1 MFKPIPMATLCLLG
15 LSLDGLADTLVVDSI
30 HQQSPPGAVNS
41 EQVLIIQ
48 NDEFGNQRTLR
59 IGHPGGS
66 VTRPKPCKRDEPVA
80 GMDCTGKDLREVRW
94 DRARVSGSQFDGADL
109 RGASL
114 SGAQL
119 ENASFNDARL
129 DQADLSG
136 TRLINCEFNNAS
148 LSGARLSHAQIINS
162 DFMDADL
169 SRSDLTESSLINAE
183 LMDARLEGATWLDGR
198 RCREGSV
205 GACRR

>member
-1 MFKPIPMATLCLLG
+1 MFKPSPLATLCLLG
-15 LSLDGLADTLVVDSI
+15 LALDGLADTLVVDSI

-48 NDEFGNQRTLR
+48 NDALGNQRTLS
-59 IGHPGGS
+59 IGSPGGTL
-66 VTRPKPCKRDEPVA
+66 TRPRPCKRDEPVA

-94 DRARVSGSQFDGADL
+94 DRAQVSGSQFDGADL

-129 DQADLSG
+129 DQADLSD
-136 TRLINCEFNNAS
+136 TRLINCDFNNAT
-148 LSGARLSHAQIINS
+148 LSGARLSHAQIVNA
-162 DFMDADL
+162 DFMEADL
-169 SRSDLTESSLINAE
+169 SRADLSEANLINAE
-183 LMDARLEGATWLDGR
+183 LMDARLEGATWMDGR
-198 RCREGSV
+198 RCRQGSM

>member
-1 MFKPIPMATLCLLG
+1 MFKPNPLATLFLLG

-30 HQQSPPGAVNS
+30 HQQSPPGAVNG

-48 NDEFGNQRTLR
+48 NDEFGNQRTLS
-59 IGHPGGS
+59 IGHPGGT

-80 GMDCTGKDLREVRW
+80 GMDCTGKDLREVHW

-136 TRLINCEFNNAS
+136 TRLINCEFNNVS
-148 LSGARLSHAQIINS
+148 LSGARLSHAQIINA

-183 LMDARLEGATWLDGR
+183 LMDARLEGATWMDGR
-198 RCREGSV
+198 RCGQGSV
-205 GACRR
+205 GVCRP